1 MSFFRPNDTILDKIA
16 LVFVLTVVGLI
27 VLAALCGFIYVMW
40 SINPFLAIIFTLF
53 VAAMTYL
60 TRGGPAAKP

>member
-27 VLAALCGFIYVMW
+27 VLAALCGFFYIMW
-40 SINPFLAIIFTLF
+40 TINPFLAIIAALF

-60 TRGGPAAKP
+60 TRNSPGPKP